1 MTSEINW
8 NTGIPDKFGI
18 YLVTTIFDVVDI
30 CHFKDGEWQIYDNEE
45 IVAWCLMD
53 NIKPYKEETMETL
66 NNKTNKAIFETNAQ
80 ACDIMN
86 DIIKKDM
93 KEIKI
98 DIPKGYEFFGIDDDN
113 KIVLTKKQSQYPKTY
128 VECCKILNYNLN
140 NDIVAGYK
148 YSLLENIQKLLICRD
163 AYYKIAGEQMGLDKY
178 WEPDWQNNSQQK
190 YIIFYYQDEITLSKG
205 PNVNRLLSF
214 PTEEMRD
221 VFYENFKELINECK
235 ELL

>member
-1 MTSEINW
+1 MNLAIKGHLTKGKEVIQL
-8 NTGIPDKFGI
+8 K
-18 YLVTTIFDVVDI
+18 
-30 CHFKDGEWQIYDNEE
+30 EE
-45 IVAWCLMD
+45 I
-53 NIKPYKEETMETL
+53 METL
-66 NNKTNKAIFETNAQ
+66 NNETNKAIFETNAQ

-98 DIPKGYEFFGIDDDN
+98 DIPNGYKFFGIDDN

-163 AYYKIAGEQMGLDKY
+163 AYYKIAGEQMGLDKL
-178 WEPDWQNNSQQK
+178 WEPDWSNYENIK
-190 YIIFYYQDEITLSKG
+190 YIVGGYDGEIGYNQNHHIHKILA
-205 PNVNRLLSF
+205 F